1 MSLDLIGSELD
12 KLRLHDE
19 DIPKTAFKTRYEHFE
34 FLVMSFGLT
43 DAPRQDL
50 GCVLMQ
56 NDKVITYDLRQL
68 KKHEQNYLRH
78 NLELVVVV
86 FALRIWRHY

>member
-1 MSLDLIGSELD
+1 
-12 KLRLHDE
+12 
-19 DIPKTAFKTRYEHFE
+19 
-34 FLVMSFGLT
+34 
-43 DAPRQDL
+43 
-50 GCVLMQ
+50 MQ
-56 NDKVITYDLRQL
+56 HGNVIAYDLRQL